1 MPDRDLDKLRTQL
14 LESGVLPGHVARLVS
29 ELSDHYDDLE
39 ADAMRDGLSR
49 EAARKRAAARMG
61 DTTLIVEHVLCEP
74 ELKCW
79 FYRYPRLARVAMPMA
94 YCLLLPAA
102 PFFAGVAH
110 APAIG
115 RWLACLTLSGLV
127 TATMFLLM
135 QIAIVL
141 T

>member
-1 MPDRDLDKLRTQL
+1 
-14 LESGVLPGHVARLVS
+14 
-29 ELSDHYDDLE
+29 
-39 ADAMRDGLSR
+39 MRNGLSR
-49 EAARKRAAARMG
+49 EAARERATARMG
-61 DTTLIVEHVLCEP
+61 DTMQIVEPIVCDP

-102 PFFAGVAH
+102 PLFAGAAH

-115 RWLACLTLSGLV
+115 RWLTCLALSGLV